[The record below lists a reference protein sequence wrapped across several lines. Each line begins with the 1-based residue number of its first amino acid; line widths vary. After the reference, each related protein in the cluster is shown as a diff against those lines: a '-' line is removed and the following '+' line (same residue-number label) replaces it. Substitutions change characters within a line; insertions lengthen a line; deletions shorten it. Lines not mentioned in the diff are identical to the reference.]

1 MFDNGTISEATYTND
16 LRHGLERKIS
26 EELVTFTLWKNNLKD
41 AEFTCDEHFA
51 ETSRHN
57 DTLNDLYAYQFALNP
72 NDTLMVE
79 NMLQSSPLVT
89 DLRINHLW
97 RRIKPMTFEFA
108 QDFWIKL
115 NTSEPLNDL
124 NTTHYDYWL

>member
-26 EELVTFTLWKNNLKD
+26 EQLVTFTLWKNDLKD

-57 DTLNDLYAYQFALNP
+57 DTLNDLFAY
-72 NDTLMVE
+72 
-79 NMLQSSPLVT
+79 
-89 DLRINHLW
+89 
-97 RRIKPMTFEFA
+97 
-108 QDFWIKL
+108 
-115 NTSEPLNDL
+115 
-124 NTTHYDYWL
+124 